1 MKVDVKC
8 FATLTKSESCN
19 FENATAYEIEDG
31 NNVKDLIDKT
41 DLPADR
47 VALTFVNGRKAS
59 VDTTLSDGDRVG
71 FFPAVG
77 GM

>member
-8 FATLTKSESCN
+8 FATLTESAGCN

-31 NNVKDLIDKT
+31 NNVKDLMDKT
-41 DLPADR
+41 NLPADR

-59 VDTTLSDGDRVG
+59 VDTTLTDGDRVG